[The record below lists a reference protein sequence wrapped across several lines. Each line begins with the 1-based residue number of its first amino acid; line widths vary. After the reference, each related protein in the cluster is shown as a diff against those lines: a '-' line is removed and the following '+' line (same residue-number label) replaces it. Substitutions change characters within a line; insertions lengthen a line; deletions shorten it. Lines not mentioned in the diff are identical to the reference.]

1 MPLTLYVW
9 LIFIFVLSVINTYS
23 IFDSFFDLYLSV
35 LYFFS
40 AIISQLAIL
49 LIFCIAALFFQ
60 LIFMPFLL
68 QRLPEPI
75 PNIYL

>member
-35 LYFFS
+35 IYFFS
-40 AIISQLAIL
+40 VIISQLAIL
-49 LIFCIAALFFQ
+49 LIFCIAALFFPANFHAFSSAK
-60 LIFMPFLL
+60 IT
-68 QRLPEPI
+68 
-75 PNIYL
+75 